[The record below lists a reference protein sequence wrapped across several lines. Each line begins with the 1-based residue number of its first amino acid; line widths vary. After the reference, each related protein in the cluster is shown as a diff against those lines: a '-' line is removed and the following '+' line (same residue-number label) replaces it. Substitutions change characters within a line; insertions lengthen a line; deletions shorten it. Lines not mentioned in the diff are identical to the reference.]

1 MFQSPSTSVV
11 SLRFQAIFDAALKS
25 YQRQTKKDILAHPL
39 ASQLQ
44 LCDSTSAI
52 LSVLQDQVREFDHAY
67 SGDEGMIKWLSP
79 TVNVLFAFS
88 AAVSGGIGLVSLEAC
103 DDVNHS
109 YIICRYFRL
118 RVSSLQELASLFR
131 RVQNYL
137 LGRFSRFGDLTST
150 ILPIGGQGRFGEQ
163 RYSRRTVRTHRILF

>member
-1 MFQSPSTSVV
+1 MSQTTKTVTAST
-11 SLRFQAIFDAALKS
+11 RFQTIFHEALKS

-44 LCDSTSAI
+44 SCDSTIAI
-52 LSVLQDQVREFDHAY
+52 LDILQGQIREFDRACID
-67 SGDEGMIKWLSP
+67 DEGMIKWLTP

-88 AAVSGGIGLVSLEAC
+88 AVVSGGVGLVSLEAC

-131 RVQNYL
+131 
-137 LGRFSRFGDLTST
+137 
-150 ILPIGGQGRFGEQ
+150 
-163 RYSRRTVRTHRILF
+163 